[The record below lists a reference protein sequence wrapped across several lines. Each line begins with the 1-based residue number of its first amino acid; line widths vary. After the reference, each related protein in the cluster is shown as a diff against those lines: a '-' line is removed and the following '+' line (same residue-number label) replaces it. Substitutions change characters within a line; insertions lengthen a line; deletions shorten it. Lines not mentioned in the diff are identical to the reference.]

1 MKDVKYQICAFC
13 HLINN
18 IIIRSVRCKTPSCVF
33 HGLPE
38 IGNFGNLEAD
48 FSLMGVG
55 AGSFEISQRVIGK
68 STTYLR
74 GMRAMLPTVLPPG
87 ASFSE
92 WKGPDMVSAVNP
104 EVVVGS

>member
-1 MKDVKYQICAFC
+1 MKTSNIFF
-13 HLINN
+13 HLVNN
-18 IIIRSVRCKTPSCVF
+18 VIIWSVWCKTPSCVF

-38 IGNFGNLEAD
+38 IDNFGNL
-48 FSLMGVG
+48 MGAG

-92 WKGPDMVSAVNP
+92 WKGPDMVSAVDP